1 MIYYNT
7 NKITIKQKLQFENY
21 GNGKILSKF
30 AGQLLTKVIRVD
42 TRRD

>member
-21 GNGKILSKF
+21 GNGKILF
-30 AGQLLTKVIRVD
+30 EICRTTFD
-42 TRRD
+42 